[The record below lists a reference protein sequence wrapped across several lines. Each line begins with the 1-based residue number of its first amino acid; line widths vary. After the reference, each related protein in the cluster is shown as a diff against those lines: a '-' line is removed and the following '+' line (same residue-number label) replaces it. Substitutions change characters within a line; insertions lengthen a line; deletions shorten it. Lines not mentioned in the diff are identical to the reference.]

1 MGKTVQGYS
10 GEPREYPPPKL
21 YYAACIGV
29 YEIGH
34 HEYKGKTTLK
44 YVLDFELWRK
54 LRSGPAPAVDSKGN
68 QFTMPAFVGAYLGSP
83 DSPQPANCLL
93 ACEALFARRF
103 TVADLEAGVD
113 METLLRKRCKLSLK
127 GYGGSDSVKVK
138 VVEFLPLD
146 DDDDEFTP
154 RGPFHYWD
162 IPNTDRWQL
171 PGPDVMPCETA
182 RIFLKRSKEWL
193 SLHPED
199 APGGGGRPGQHE
211 DDDDSGGRD
220 DRRRD
225 DRRDGGRATGG
236 RDDDRATAGRA
247 RDGGGRDDRAGG
259 GRDDDRA
266 GGGRRDDRRDDR
278 RDGGRG
284 GYRDDR
290 PTEARSGGG
299 RRHDD
304 DDDEI
309 PF

>member
-1 MGKTVQGYS
+1 VGKTVLGYS

-54 LRSGPAPAVDSKGN
+54 LRSGPAPAVDSKGK

-103 TVADLEAGVD
+103 TIADLEAGVD
-113 METLLRKRCKLSLK
+113 METLLGHRCKLSLK
-127 GYGGSDSVKVK
+127 GYGGPDSKKVK

-146 DDDDEFTP
+146 DDDDEFSP
-154 RGPFHYWD
+154 VGPFHYWD
-162 IPNTDRWQL
+162 IPNTDRWTL
-171 PGPDVMPCETA
+171 PGPDLVPCETA

-193 SLHPED
+193 ALHPED
-199 APGGGGRPGQHE
+199 APGGGGQPGQHE
-211 DDDDSGGRD
+211 DDEAGIGEA
-220 DRRRD
+220 
-225 DRRDGGRATGG
+225 GGRAEGG
-236 RDDDRATAGRA
+236 R
-247 RDGGGRDDRAGG
+247 GGGRF
-259 GRDDDRA
+259 
-266 GGGRRDDRRDDR
+266 DDRRDDR
-278 RDGGRG
+278 RDDGRRDERLGTSRRDGPRDGREGGAPGRG

-290 PTEARSGGG
+290 PSTAAG
-299 RRHDD
+299 RAPAGRPAGRPAA
-304 DDDEI
+304 DDDEEDI